1 MAIKGFQIKIKERT
15 SRILKKSEITM
26 EQQVVYSEELKK
38 VPVSL
43 KLKDNLDFLQD
54 ILGSNNDIVFRSF
67 HMGMN
72 KGNPGHRTDY

>member
-1 MAIKGFQIKIKERT
+1 LAIKGFQIKIKERT